1 LKDLKL
7 TIYHWIYHEVFT
19 NGVNYQID
27 WPTFLPGSSI
37 FIPAI
42 DTESAIKAIQ
52 KESERLEFQF
62 VHKVVIEDHVKGIR
76 VWRL

>member
-1 LKDLKL
+1 ML
-7 TIYHWIYHEVFT
+7 T

-27 WPTFLPGSSI
+27 WPAFKPGSSI

-62 VHKVVIEDHVKGIR
+62 IHKVVIEEGVKGIR

>member
-1 LKDLKL
+1 ML
-7 TIYHWIYHEVFT
+7 T

-27 WPTFLPGSSI
+27 WPAFKPGSSI

-62 VHKVVIEDHVKGIR
+62 VHKVVIEEGVKGIR

>member
-1 LKDLKL
+1 ML
-7 TIYHWIYHEVFT
+7 T

-27 WPTFLPGSSI
+27 WPAFKPGSSI

-42 DTESAIKAIQ
+42 DTESAIKAIP

-62 VHKVVIEDHVKGIR
+62 VHKVVIEEGVKGIR
-76 VWRL
+76 VWRQNVL

>member
-1 LKDLKL
+1 ML
-7 TIYHWIYHEVFT
+7 T
-19 NGVNYQID
+19 NGVDYQIM
-27 WPTFLPGSSI
+27 WPEFKPGTSI

-42 DTESAIKAIQ
+42 DTESALKAIK

-62 VHKVVIEDHVKGIR
+62 VHKIVVEDGVKGIR

>member
-1 LKDLKL
+1 ML
-7 TIYHWIYHEVFT
+7 T
-19 NGVNYQID
+19 NGVDYQIL
-27 WPTFLPGSSI
+27 WSEFKPGTSI

-42 DTESAIKAIQ
+42 DTKAAIEAMK

-62 VHKVVIEDHVKGIR
+62 VHKVVIEDGVQGIR